1 MYPRERLVLPRG
13 EWAGVEWVEG
23 PGGLQVDLRG
33 VAGQDSWGGREPC
46 GSSED

>member
-23 PGGLQVDLRG
+23 LGGLQVDLRG
-33 VAGQDSWGGREPC
+33 GGRPGLLGRERAMW
-46 GSSED
+46 EL